1 MPKATIF
8 LILAIMSEVAGTT
21 ALKFSEGFT
30 KLVPSIITVVG
41 YCLAFYLLSLSLK
54 SINIGFAYAVWAGVG
69 IVLIALIGVIF
80 LGEKA
85 DAIGFFGIGLIVAGV
100 VILNNFSKMGG
111 H

>member
-8 LILAIMSEVAGTT
+8 LILAILSEVAGTT
-21 ALKFSEGFT
+21 ALKFTDGFT
-30 KLVPSIITVVG
+30 RLVPSVITVVG

-54 SINIGFAYAVWAGVG
+54 SMSIGFAYAVWAGVG
-69 IVLIALIGVIF
+69 IVLIALIGVFF

-85 DAIGFFGIGLIVAGV
+85 DLNGMVGIGLIVAGV

>member
-1 MPKATIF
+1 MPKATLF
-8 LILAIMSEVAGTT
+8 LIFAILSEVAGTT
-21 ALKFSEGFT
+21 ALKFTDGFT
-30 KLVPSIITVVG
+30 KLVPSVITVVG

-54 SINIGFAYAVWAGVG
+54 SMSIGFAYAVWAGVG

-85 DAIGFFGIGLIVAGV
+85 DLNGAIGIGLIVAGV